1 MFIPSGDKMII
12 DVLDSSM
19 TAGGIMLSETNGAT
33 KMAIVKSIGPGRWEH
48 GVQIP
53 PVVQVGDSV
62 VYQPQYAAKL
72 LVKGRYYDM
81 LEEKNIIGYFEK
93 EISAE

>member
-12 DVLDSSM
+12 DILDSAM
-19 TAGGIMLSETNGAT
+19 TAGGILLSDTNGAT
-33 KMAIVKSIGPGRWEH
+33 KMAIVKAIGPGRWEH

-53 PVVQVGDSV
+53 TTVKVGDSV
-62 VYQPQYAAKL
+62 IFQGQYSAKL

-81 LEEKNIIGYFEK
+81 LEEKNIVGHFE
-93 EISAE
+93 AEEV